1 MSIGKM
7 SEINK
12 NILVAENDSG
22 FEFTFY
28 IEKAQVTDDT
38 EKMMIR
44 GIASTS
50 NVDHDQER
58 FAPKALEK
66 MVNIINQKSVPLRVE
81 HSKGQ
86 GSVIGDIKKGWL
98 DGRNQFWIEAELDKN
113 NKTASLIYSA
123 LKKGAQLGL
132 SVGGRVKRAVME
144 LSEKTGQAVK
154 TFYDVIL
161 DEVSVTPRPANYDA
175 WLFSKSI
182 IKKGENI
189 KPYYN
194 SPLYDQ
200 FLATNPQLDYLAV
213 FEKSIPRNSW
223 IKVDNLLN
231 YEPMLNFGK
240 KSISETKV
248 SESESSEK
256 TKGLSEKNPTAISD
270 ILESSESTDSASSSS
285 KSFSDNSSRSE
296 TSNSSPS
303 SSKSSDSSSKIGT
316 GSTDSSEDESSIET
330 SKSFRAFKNYVVRGF
345 GDIAK
350 AIDQITKVLT
360 YQSSD
365 APALEQENPNESQ
378 ESYSDTS
385 STSITSSRGSIKHQ
399 RQGQENT
406 YAEGDNEA
414 SRERGSR
421 TSSDTTSALDQENPT
436 EIKAR
441 RNKQGTNET
450 TGTTVDDDWYNTVN
464 EPTIS
469 SPSSSSNSSKTRKK
483 WWEDTDDIQ
492 SERER
497 SRSSSSGDTTSAL
510 DQENPTEI
518 KRRKTLSSSISES
531 VPTSERTVERTRSS
545 SDSSEESDDEDSDNN
560 KYRMP
565 EVTRSIRNLNAIVK
579 RLQSYQVIKSQSP
592 QTIDEFT
599 KATSAA
605 VMAIGDRLEKEG
617 KRIIGL
623 ENRIAEMIRR
633 DEIIQKSVRGMM
645 DQPGAKK
652 SVSLGIPYMVDR
664 EGRRYALMAKEIN
677 IEKSIKNNKEKDFK
691 EVYKEQLSSE
701 AIGM

>member
-1 MSIGKM
+1 M

-240 KSISETKV
+240 KSISETEI

-256 TKGLSEKNPTAISD
+256 IKGLSEKNPTAISD

-469 SPSSSSNSSKTRKK
+469 SPSSSSSDRSKTRKK

>member
-1 MSIGKM
+1 M